1 MPSFFRTR
9 SAGQTRT
16 DSSKSGFT
24 LIELMIVVAI
34 IGVLSTLVTKMIQMA
49 QARSFEANA
58 KSDVSTISSALEAY
72 MRDEGVYPAW
82 KEKLGGEDLETFNC
96 FPILFENLQGE
107 RPPEGRGGKNTPYSD
122 MASDRIAVID
132 EDFDDEFKRVGRD
145 DLFDPEVDKYYL
157 DPWSEPYFYRENKSK
172 RTKEDWMLKRRG
184 FDLWSVGPDGV
195 NDACFGHPEE
205 DEEYDDIGNW

>member
-1 MPSFFRTR
+1 MSRYWKRNGPNLRCTSRF
-9 SAGQTRT
+9 
-16 DSSKSGFT
+16 
-24 LIELMIVVAI
+24 VV
-34 IGVLSTLVTKMIQMA
+34 
-49 QARSFEANA
+49 
-58 KSDVSTISSALEAY
+58 DVNFQLNSNNLTILDILE
-72 MRDEGVYPAW
+72 EE
-82 KEKLGGEDLETFNC
+82 EKNILGAHLNEE
-96 FPILFENLQGE
+96 
-107 RPPEGRGGKNTPYSD
+107 
-122 MASDRIAVID
+122 D